1 MLLLNSIT
9 EIFYIFFLS
18 EHTVGEVIK
27 LILVDLK
34 KSLGEKSQILFWGYL
49 EKLNYN
55 FRQNYWKTQL
65 LEVVSK
71 EAIFYIRSNVKNILS
86 SFVYVMPEHLRFTLL
101 AAIHLLV
108 TVINHAVC

>member
-1 MLLLNSIT
+1 M
-9 EIFYIFFLS
+9 
-18 EHTVGEVIK
+18 
-27 LILVDLK
+27 
-34 KSLGEKSQILFWGYL
+34 

-71 EAIFYIRSNVKNILS
+71 EAIFFFIRSNVKNILS

-101 AAIHLLV
+101 AAVRLLV